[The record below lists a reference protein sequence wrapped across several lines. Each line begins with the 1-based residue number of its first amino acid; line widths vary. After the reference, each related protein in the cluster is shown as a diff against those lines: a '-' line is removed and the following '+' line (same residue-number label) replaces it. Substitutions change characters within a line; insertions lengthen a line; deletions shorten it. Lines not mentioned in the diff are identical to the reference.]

1 MSKVISYSI
10 VLDEYPKTCDECP
23 FLSRRRY
30 QCHNERGIVYD
41 CLLGFML
48 GCDTRDYPVEQ
59 RRFTECHIEE
69 CVMVPRR
76 VFRKW
81 KSGSDDVHLD
91 LTDPTDII
99 KPVRIDRDDEEKK
112 RCCYVEYNGKKKA
125 LCYPDEYFKS
135 RSDNDLMYLTRSYF
149 RKHLDMFD

>member
-1 MSKVISYSI
+1 MAKVVSYSI

-30 QCHNERGIVYD
+30 QCHNEQGTVYD
-41 CLLGFML
+41 CSIGFML

-69 CVMVPRR
+69 CDGVR
-76 VFRKW
+76 
-81 KSGSDDVHLD
+81 LD
-91 LTDPTDII
+91 LADPTDTI
-99 KPVRIDRDDEEKK
+99 KPVRMVRDNEEKK

-125 LCYPDEYFKS
+125 LCYPDKYFKS
-135 RSDNDLMYLTRSYF
+135 SSDDDLMYLTKRYF
-149 RKHLDMFD
+149 LKHLDMFD

>member
-1 MSKVISYSI
+1 MTKIVSSEYVI
-10 VLDEYPKTCDECP
+10 DEYPETCDECP

-30 QCHNERGIVYD
+30 QCHNEQGIVYD
-41 CLLGFML
+41 CFIGFML
-48 GCDTRDYPVEQ
+48 GCDTRDYPVER

-69 CVMVPRR
+69 CDSV
-76 VFRKW
+76 
-81 KSGSDDVHLD
+81 SLD

-125 LCYPDEYFKS
+125 LCYPDEYFES
-135 RSDNDLMYLTRSYF
+135 RSDDDLMYLTRTYF
-149 RKHLDMFD
+149 RKHLDMFN

>member
-1 MSKVISYSI
+1 MTKVVSYSI

-30 QCHNERGIVYD
+30 QCHNEQGTVYD
-41 CLLGFML
+41 CSIGFML

-69 CVMVPRR
+69 C
-76 VFRKW
+76 
-81 KSGSDDVHLD
+81 DDVRLD
-91 LTDPTDII
+91 LTDPTDIV

-125 LCYPDEYFKS
+125 LCYPDKYFK
-135 RSDNDLMYLTRSYF
+135 RSSDVDLMYLTKRYF
-149 RKHLDMFD
+149 LKHLDLFD

>member
-1 MSKVISYSI
+1 MTKIISSEYVI
-10 VLDEYPKTCDECP
+10 DEYPETCDECP

-30 QCHNERGIVYD
+30 QCHNEQGIVYD

-48 GCDTRDYPVEQ
+48 GCDTRDYPVER

-69 CVMVPRR
+69 CDGVN
-76 VFRKW
+76 
-81 KSGSDDVHLD
+81 LD

-125 LCYPDEYFKS
+125 LCYPDKYFKNS
-135 RSDNDLMYLTRSYF
+135 SDFDLMYLTKRYF
-149 RKHLDMFD
+149 LKHIDMFN

>member
-1 MSKVISYSI
+1 MTKIISSEYVI
-10 VLDEYPKTCDECP
+10 DEYPETCDDCP

-30 QCHNERGIVYD
+30 QCHNEQGIVYD
-41 CLLGFML
+41 CSIGFML
-48 GCDTRDYPVEQ
+48 GCDTRDYPVEK

-69 CVMVPRR
+69 CD
-76 VFRKW
+76 
-81 KSGSDDVHLD
+81 SVHLD

-125 LCYPDEYFKS
+125 ICYPDKYFKIS
-135 RSDNDLMYLTRSYF
+135 SDDNLMYLTRRYF
-149 RKHLDMFD
+149 LKHLDMFN

>member
-1 MSKVISYSI
+1 MTKIVSSKYII
-10 VLDEYPKTCDECP
+10 DEYPKTCDECP

-30 QCHNERGIVYD
+30 QCHNEQGIVYD
-41 CLLGFML
+41 CYIGFML

-69 CVMVPRR
+69 CD
-76 VFRKW
+76 
-81 KSGSDDVHLD
+81 SVHLD

-112 RCCYVEYNGKKKA
+112 RCCYVEYNGKKRA
-125 LCYPDEYFKS
+125 LCYSDEYFKS
-135 RSDNDLMYLTRSYF
+135 RSDDDLMYLTRSYF
-149 RKHLDMFD
+149 RKHLDMFE

>member
-1 MSKVISYSI
+1 MTKVVSYSI
-10 VLDEYPKTCDECP
+10 VIDEYPKTCDECP

-30 QCHNERGIVYD
+30 QCHNEQGIVYD
-41 CLLGFML
+41 CSIGFML

-69 CVMVPRR
+69 CDGVR
-76 VFRKW
+76 
-81 KSGSDDVHLD
+81 LD

-112 RCCYVEYNGKKKA
+112 RCCYVEYKGKKRA
-125 LCYPDEYFKS
+125 LCYPDEYFES
-135 RSDNDLMYLTRSYF
+135 RSDNDLMYLTRTYF
-149 RKHLDMFD
+149 RKHLDMFN